1 MSNKFSSKLVKK
13 YKKENAILKDAIKT
27 LEAQIQRLTNELE
40 RCRNYIKGLSEP
52 WILIESIVL
61 ELSTSL

>member
-52 WILIESIVL
+52 
-61 ELSTSL
+61 